1 MKEEYE
7 HYKTIRV
14 IEYGMVIIVL
24 LIVLIIV
31 LPSVSTITY
40 NMSKDAAVTST
51 KNMIDSVKAT
61 YTNMNLKNEVA
72 LPFETK
78 FNENGYT
85 FYEMGKQVNYELTI
99 NIHIDGELPK
109 SGSILINEDGT
120 VTVKDLTFGKIKCN
134 QIKDQNLIC
143 D

>member
-24 LIVLIIV
+24 FIVLIIV

-85 FYEMGKQVNYELTI
+85 FYEMGKKVNYELTI

-143 D
+143 G